1 MKKLIYLLLAG
12 TLAFASCS
20 KDDPA
25 PIAVGGITLDK
36 TQLTLNP
43 TQSKTLT
50 ATVTPEDAADKTV
63 TWSSSD
69 TQVATVNDSGKVTA
83 VAVGSAT
90 VTAKAGGMSAT
101 CAVTVAPVEVDNV
114 TLDKTELTLNPTQSK
129 TLTAIVTPEDAT
141 DKTVTWSSSNT
152 KIATV
157 DDSGKVTAA
166 GRGSATI
173 TAKAGGMSAFCTVT
187 VAWPMETVLI
197 PRGTFVMGSP
207 ENEPNRR
214 SNEPQHQVTLTK
226 DFYMGKYEVT
236 NAQFAKFLNDV
247 GIGESRE
254 GEVTYKDK
262 GETVTESRR
271 FLRPSNETGNTDM
284 GLHFEGGRWVPVA
297 GCDNHPVIFVS
308 WFGATAYAAWA
319 GGSLPTEAQ
328 WEYACRGGQTE
339 SLPFGISNGR
349 QLVGGMANFMATKP
363 YDMADNGEFEAP
375 DSPDFLGKTAK
386 IGSYSYPNGY
396 GLYDMHGNVTEWCSD
411 WYDDFYGLGQDMN
424 ISTSVTDPEGPAT
437 GEQRIMRGGHWENAG
452 QFCRTA
458 LRDRQAPNN
467 NSAIR
472 GFRVIFPAE

>member
-1 MKKLIYLLLAG
+1 MKKLFYLLLAG

-69 TQVATVNDSGKVTA
+69 TQVATVDDSGKVTA

-129 TLTAIVTPEDAT
+129 TLTATVTPDDAA

-166 GRGSATI
+166 GRGAATI
-173 TAKAGGMSAFCTVT
+173 TAKAGGMSATCAVT
-187 VAWPMETVLI
+187 VAWPVETVLI

-214 SNEPQHQVTLTK
+214 IDEPQHQ
-226 DFYMGKYEVT
+226 VT

-247 GIGESRE
+247 GVGESCK
-254 GEVTYKDK
+254 GEVTYKDN

-271 FLRPSNETGNTDM
+271 FLFRSNEEGKTDM

-297 GCDNHPVIFVS
+297 GCDDHPVIFVT
-308 WFGATAYAAWA
+308 WYGATAYAAWA

-328 WEYACRGGQTE
+328 WEYACRGKQTE
-339 SLPFGISNGR
+339 SLPFGIGNGTR
-349 QLVGGMANFMATKP
+349 LVGGMANFMATRP
-363 YDMADNGEFEAP
+363 YDMANNGDYEAP
-375 DSPDFLGKTAK
+375 DSPDYLEKTAK
-386 IGSYSYPNGY
+386 VGSYSYPNGY

-411 WYDDFYGLGQDMN
+411 WYDYLYGLGPDIN

-437 GEQRIMRGGHWENAG
+437 GGQRVMRGGQWENAG
-452 QFCRTA
+452 QFCRSA
-458 LRDRQAPNN
+458 LRDRQAPQNR
-467 NSAIR
+467 SAIR